1 MTSKAAAQE
10 IPAFKTS
17 RSLERGYAM
26 AALLV
31 ALSVMSIML
40 ATALPSWRTLAQR
53 EREAELVFRG
63 EQYVQAIQLFSRRTG
78 GFPTSLKALQDGRFI
93 RKLYKDPITNA
104 DFQPVYLGQVGVG
117 GAPVVPGQQPQQPGR
132 GQPPQQPGR
141 GQQPG
146 TGPALLGAPGQ
157 QQSSIGAGASQLTG
171 AAPQMPFST
180 GRGQPPTSGFGQAAV
195 PTGGPIIGVT
205 SRSTAQSVRVYN
217 GRNRYNE
224 WLFVSTAA
232 TQAPGTGAGTP
243 TPGMGIPGRGGRG
256 GQPLAPGRGRG
267 TAPDG
272 LNRGGPTRGFGFP
285 TPPPPG
291 RAAPPPPGRA
301 TPFGGPN
308 TPAPMGGRG

>member
-1 MTSKAAAQE
+1 MICNS
-10 IPAFKTS
+10 
-17 RSLERGYAM
+17 ERGYAM

-78 GFPTSLKALQDGRFI
+78 GFPTSLDALREGRFI

-132 GQPPQQPGR
+132 GQQPG
-141 GQQPG
+141 P
-146 TGPALLGAPGQ
+146 GPALLGARGQ
-157 QQSSIGAGASQLTG
+157 QQSSMGAGASQMTG

-180 GRGQPPTSGFGQAAV
+180 GRGQPPTGGFGQAAV

-205 SRSTAQSVRVYN
+205 SRSTAQSLRVYN

-232 TQAPGTGAGTP
+232 TQAPGTGAGTS

-267 TAPDG
+267 MAPD
-272 LNRGGPTRGFGFP
+272 GFP
-285 TPPPPG
+285 TPPS
-291 RAAPPPPGRA
+291 PGRA

-308 TPAPMGGRG
+308 TPAPMGGRGRL